1 MSLTIILLKENL
13 ITMYKFLAAISLSLL
28 SLHVLSQNILKG
40 KVTDKNTHEPLE
52 AAVIINIKN
61 NSTALTDRNGSFI
74 LEKVS
79 NKDTLTITYIGYTSQ
94 KIAAEA
100 IDKTIGIQLEKG
112 SINLED
118 VVISTKI
125 NSIIT
130 TRALSSLDLN
140 MKPARSAQDLLRLVP
155 GLFIAQQVGGGK
167 AEKIFLRGFDADHGT
182 DVNVSVDGMPVNLV
196 SHAHGHGWADLHFV
210 IPETIGSYD
219 FGKGPYYTSKGDL
232 TTAGYVGYHT
242 LNVLD
247 KSVFKI
253 EGGQFNSGRAVAM
266 INLLSNKAK
275 EKGQSAYLAGEGLY
289 TDGPFDY
296 GQHFSRFNLFGKFN
310 TAIGENT
317 KLSVILSTFTSKWR
331 ASGEIPD
338 RAISEGYIHDRF
350 GVIDSGQSG
359 NVRRSNAIVK
369 LVSSPG
375 KNFTFENEAYYS
387 RYYFNLFTNFTFY
400 LVDPVLGD
408 EFNQHEERDL
418 YGYNSKLSHQNILGN
433 SILTSIAGVGIRYDK
448 THPSW
453 LAHSLNH
460 TVLNF
465 LQLGNIKET
474 NANGYLDE
482 TLETGKWLF
491 NAGVRFDYFNFY
503 YNNTAP
509 ASDSAAKIY
518 EGKDNTQQKSLVSP
532 KLNIQYTVNP
542 HFQLYYKIG
551 KSFHSNDA
559 RVVIAGNGIKT
570 LPLAYGSD
578 LGFNW
583 KPLPRLY
590 INTALWYIF
599 LEQEFTY
606 GSDYGDDAVKPGG
619 RTVRMGID
627 FSARYQINHWLYGDL
642 NLNAARPRSIDDPK
656 GQDYLPTAPTFT
668 STGGLYVRF
677 KNGFNGGISYRYI
690 HNMSANGDYSLTAKG
705 YFLTDLTANYTKKKY
720 EIGIS
725 IENLLNQKWY
735 ETQIEYVSRL
745 RYETAPVDEV
755 SYTAGVP
762 FFAKLKFSIFF

>member
-1 MSLTIILLKENL
+1 MHYTYLLTENL
-13 ITMYKFLAAISLSLL
+13 ISMYKISLFVMICLFSLNG
-28 SLHVLSQNILKG
+28 VSQTISG

-52 AAVIINIKN
+52 GAVVSNTKKEGI
-61 NSTALTDRNGSFI
+61 ALTDRNGNFI
-74 LEKVS
+74 LKNMS
-79 NKDTLTITYIGYTSQ
+79 NGDAITITYIGYAAK
-94 KIAAEA
+94 KI
-100 IDKTIGIQLEKG
+100 DTVTKGKTINIQLEKG
-112 SINLED
+112 IVNLKD

-130 TRALSSLDLN
+130 ARALSSLDLN

-167 AEKIFLRGFDADHGT
+167 AEQIFLRGFDADHGT
-182 DVNVSVDGMPVNLV
+182 DVNVLVDGMPVNLV

-219 FGKGPYYTSKGDL
+219 FGKGPYYTNKGDL
-232 TTAGYVGYHT
+232 TTAGYVGYNT
-242 LNVLD
+242 INVLD
-247 KSVFKI
+247 KSMLKL
-253 EGGQFNSGRAVAM
+253 EGGQFNSARAVAM

-275 EKGQSAYLAGEGLY
+275 EKGQSAYVAGEALY

-296 GQHFSRFNLFGKFN
+296 GQHFSRFNLFGKFI
-310 TAIGENT
+310 TPLGENN

-338 RAISEGYIHDRF
+338 RAIAEGYIHDRF

-359 NVRRSNAIVK
+359 NVRRTNAIVK
-369 LVSSPG
+369 LTSSPG

-387 RYYFNLFTNFTFY
+387 SYYFNLFTNFTFY
-400 LVDPVLGD
+400 LVDPILGD

-418 YGYNSKLSHQNILGN
+418 YGYNSKLSHQAILNN
-433 SILTSIAGVGIRYDK
+433 SILTSTAGVGVRYDK

-460 TVLNF
+460 SVLNY

-474 NANGYLDE
+474 NVNGYLDE
-482 TLETGKWLF
+482 VLETGKWLF
-491 NAGVRFDYFNFY
+491 NAGARFDYFNFY
-503 YNNTAP
+503 YKSTAP
-509 ASDSAAKIY
+509 ASDSAADVY
-518 EGKDNTQQKSLVSP
+518 TGKNPTQQKSIISP
-532 KLNIQYTVNP
+532 KLNIQYTLNP

-551 KSFHSNDA
+551 KGFHSNDA
-559 RVVIAGNGIKT
+559 RVVIAGQGYET
-570 LPLAYGSD
+570 LPVAYGSD

-583 KPLPRLY
+583 KPAPRLY
-590 INTALWYIF
+590 LNAALWYIY
-599 LEQEFTY
+599 LQQEFTY
-606 GSDYGDDAVKPGG
+606 GSDYGDEAVSPGG

-627 FSARYQINHWLYGDL
+627 FSARYQINSWLYGDL
-642 NLNAARPRSIDDPK
+642 NLNGARPRSIDDPK

-677 KNGFNGGISYRYI
+677 KNGFNGGLSYRYL
-690 HNMSANGDYSLTAKG
+690 HNRPANADYSLIAKG
-705 YFLTDLTANYTKKKY
+705 YFLTDLAANYTKKKY

-725 IENLLNQKWY
+725 IENLFNQKWY
-735 ETQIEYVSRL
+735 ESQIEYLSRL
-745 RYETAPVDEV
+745 KYETAPVDEV

-762 FFAKLKFSIFF
+762 FFAKLKFSVFF